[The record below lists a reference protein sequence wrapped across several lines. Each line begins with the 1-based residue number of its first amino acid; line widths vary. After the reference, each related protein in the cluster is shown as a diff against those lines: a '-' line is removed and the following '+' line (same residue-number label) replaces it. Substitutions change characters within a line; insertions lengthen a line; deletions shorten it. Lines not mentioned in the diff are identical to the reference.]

1 MEEQEKQQTLSQ
13 LYALRA
19 GLSAISQE
27 KDRCGEIV
35 SKYNKDIAD
44 IDKEEAD
51 GRRKIDNINS
61 RKDILIRNE
70 GMQSAHIKRVK
81 AVQEKREEL
90 INQANNIL
98 RKEQKGLTM
107 LLVFDI
113 CLLIAFIVSLAVHIA
128 VGTPGSLAATIV
140 FGIFTGLFIVVAFI
154 PGVRDIIGYYVI
166 TIIFYVPIKIYLK
179 INRKKIDLYG
189 LYYDYGHD
197 STKFQEY
204 WWNICLRYK
213 VIKGL
218 KNVIANLK
226 VKSWQWIEQCPD
238 ARVLFCRYRY
248 YGSKDERFQELKV
261 KPAANQV
268 PANTGNDEIRIAE
281 ENNAAYRSEMKEL
294 DIALDEAM
302 AYKYKLDDKTEEDR
316 KAAAAQ
322 ARQELILAKTNSESI
337 YTALQENFSA
347 VLDERDWKYVDM
359 FIYMYE
365 TGRAESKK
373 EALQL
378 IDQYEQNRSITEAV
392 CRAGQEVKLSIE
404 SGLSRLQN
412 SMVECFRGI
421 SAQLSTMHSETMLK
435 MDRMVGRLD
444 DINAGISAVGV
455 GLGAVSAGLAST
467 AQAIDLNNAL
477 QAKANVSAQQLLD
490 DVHYMR
496 TLDENEE
503 IRRRNGL

>member
-1 MEEQEKQQTLSQ
+1 MDEQEKQQTLSQ

-51 GRRKIDNINS
+51 GKRKIDNINS
-61 RKDILIRNE
+61 RKNILIRNE

-81 AVQEKREEL
+81 AAQKKREEL
-90 INQANNIL
+90 INNANNIL

-107 LLVFDI
+107 LLIFDI

-154 PGVRDIIGYYVI
+154 PGVRVIIGYYVLSL
-166 TIIFYVPIKIYLK
+166 IFIVPLK
-179 INRKKIDLYG
+179 IFQLNVSDRYSV
-189 LYYDYGHD
+189 
-197 STKFQEY
+197 STDEDEFYWY

-213 VIKGL
+213 IIKRL

-238 ARVLFCRYRY
+238 ASRLFWRDRYNGGR
-248 YGSKDERFQELKV
+248 DESFQELRA

-268 PANTGNDEIRIAE
+268 PANSGNDEIRIAE
-281 ENNAAYRSEMKEL
+281 EEIAVISAERKEL
-294 DIALDEAM
+294 NTAQDRALAHQTETMVKA
-302 AYKYKLDDKTEEDR
+302 EEDR

-322 ARQELILAKTNSESI
+322 AKQELILAKTNSESI

-496 TLDENEE
+496 TLDEHAE

>member
-19 GLSAISQE
+19 GLSAVSQE
-27 KDRCGEIV
+27 KDRCGKIV
-35 SKYNKDIAD
+35 SKYNKDID
-44 IDKEEAD
+44 NIDKKEAD
-51 GRRKIDNINS
+51 SRRKIDNITS
-61 RKDILIRNE
+61 RKDILIRNK

-81 AVQEKREEL
+81 AAQKKREEL
-90 INQANNIL
+90 INHVNSIL
-98 RKEQKGLTM
+98 QNEKKGLKM

-113 CLLIAFIVSLAVHIA
+113 CILIAFIVSLVVHII
-128 VGTPGSLAATIV
+128 VGAPGSLAATIV

-154 PGVRDIIGYYVI
+154 PIVRYIIGTYGVG
-166 TIIFYVPIKIYLK
+166 IIFFVPIKIYKK
-179 INRKKIDLYG
+179 INENKIDLDG
-189 LYYDYGHD
+189 WDD
-197 STKFQEY
+197 I

-213 VIKGL
+213 VIKRL
-218 KNVIANLK
+218 KNVIDNLK
-226 VKSWQWIEQCPD
+226 AKSWQWIEQCPD
-238 ARVLFCRYRY
+238 AEELFEKYRDY
-248 YGSKDERFQELKV
+248 LYANKIFQELEV

-268 PANTGNDEIRIAE
+268 PDNTGNDEIRIAE
-281 ENNAAYRSEMKEL
+281 ENNAAYRSEMNEL

-302 AYKYKLDDKTEEDR
+302 AYKDELYDKTAEDR
-316 KAAAAQ
+316 KAAVAQ
-322 ARQELILAKTNSESI
+322 AKQELILAKTNSESI

-347 VLDERDWKYVDM
+347 MLDERDWKYVDM

-412 SMVECFRGI
+412 SMLECFRGI

-444 DINAGISAVGV
+444 DINAGISAVGA

-467 AQAIDLNNAL
+467 VQAIDLNNAL

-490 DVHYMR
+490 DVNYMR
-496 TLDENEE
+496 TLDEQAE
-503 IRRRNGL
+503 IRRRNGM

>member
-81 AVQEKREEL
+81 AAQEKREEL

-113 CLLIAFIVSLAVHIA
+113 CILIAFIVSLAVHIA
-128 VGTPGSLAATIV
+128 VGTSGSLAATIV

-154 PGVRDIIGYYVI
+154 PGVRDIIGCYVFP
-166 TIIFYVPIKIYLK
+166 IIFIVPLTIYTK
-179 INRKKIDLYG
+179 INRKRIDLIRYHG
-189 LYYDYGHD
+189 LYYHYDFTD
-197 STKFQEY
+197 F
-204 WWNICLRYK
+204 WWNICLRHK
-213 VIKGL
+213 IIKGL

-226 VKSWQWIEQCPD
+226 MKSWQWIEQCPNAGKLFEGWDD
-238 ARVLFCRYRY
+238 AKKIL
-248 YGSKDERFQELKV
+248 QELKA

-268 PANTGNDEIRIAE
+268 PANSGNDEIRIAE
-281 ENNAAYRSEMKEL
+281 EEIAVISAERKEL
-294 DIALDEAM
+294 NTAQDRALAHQIETM
-302 AYKYKLDDKTEEDR
+302 AKAEEDR

-322 ARQELILAKTNSESI
+322 ARQELILAKTNSDSI

-421 SAQLSTMHSETMLK
+421 SSQLSTMHSETMLK

-496 TLDENEE
+496 TLDEHAE

>member
-81 AVQEKREEL
+81 AAQEKREEL

-113 CLLIAFIVSLAVHIA
+113 CILIAFIVSLAVHIT
-128 VGTPGSLAATIV
+128 VDTPGSLAVTIV

-154 PGVRDIIGYYVI
+154 PGVRDIIGSYV
-166 TIIFYVPIKIYLK
+166 TSLIFIVPILIYEK
-179 INRKKIDLYG
+179 TNKNKEDFDYSDRID
-189 LYYDYGHD
+189 
-197 STKFQEY
+197 SRFN
-204 WWNICLRYK
+204 WWNIWLRYK
-213 VIKGL
+213 IVKRL

-238 ARVLFCRYRY
+238 AKELFI
-248 YGSKDERFQELKV
+248 GWDNAKKILQELRV

-294 DIALDEAM
+294 DIALDEAR
-302 AYKYKLDDKTEEDR
+302 AYKYKLDDKTEEGR

-322 ARQELILAKTNSESI
+322 AKQELILAKTNSESI

-467 AQAIDLNNAL
+467 AQAIELNNAL

>member
-81 AVQEKREEL
+81 AAQEKREEL

-113 CLLIAFIVSLAVHIA
+113 CILIAFIVSLAVHIA

-179 INRKKIDLYG
+179 INRKKIDSYD
-189 LYYDYGHD
+189 LYYSFKDDFYI
-197 STKFQEY
+197 Y

-213 VIKGL
+213 AIKGL

-238 ARVLFCRYRY
+238 AFTLFHKYRY
-248 YGSKDERFQELKV
+248 YGKDKCFQELKV

-268 PANTGNDEIRIAE
+268 PANSGNDEIRIAE
-281 ENNAAYRSEMKEL
+281 EEIAVIRAERKEL
-294 DIALDEAM
+294 NTAQDRALAH
-302 AYKYKLDDKTEEDR
+302 KTETRVKAEEDR

-322 ARQELILAKTNSESI
+322 AKQELILAKTNSESI

-496 TLDENEE
+496 TLDEHAE

>member
-81 AVQEKREEL
+81 AAQKKREEL
-90 INQANNIL
+90 INQANSIL

-113 CLLIAFIVSLAVHIA
+113 CILIAFIVALAVHIT
-128 VGTPGSLAATIV
+128 VDTPGSLAATIV

-154 PGVRDIIGYYVI
+154 PGVRYIIGTYGVG
-166 TIIFYVPIKIYLK
+166 IIFLVPVKIYKK
-179 INRKKIDLYG
+179 INENKIDLYG
-189 LYYDYGHD
+189 WDD
-197 STKFQEY
+197 T
-204 WWNICLRYK
+204 WWNICLRYR

-238 ARVLFCRYRY
+238 AEELFKRYRDY
-248 YGSKDERFQELKV
+248 FEENKILQELKA

-294 DIALDEAM
+294 DIALDEAR
-302 AYKYKLDDKTEEDR
+302 AYKYKLDDKAEEGR

-322 ARQELILAKTNSESI
+322 AKQELILAKTNSESI

-365 TGRAESKK
+365 TGRVESKK

>member
-81 AVQEKREEL
+81 AAQKKREEL

-113 CLLIAFIVSLAVHIA
+113 CILIAFIVSLAVHIT

-154 PGVRDIIGYYVI
+154 PGVRDIIGSYVI
-166 TIIFYVPIKIYLK
+166 DLIFIVPLEIYVK
-179 INRKKIDLYG
+179 INKNKEDFDYSDRID
-189 LYYDYGHD
+189 
-197 STKFQEY
+197 SMFY
-204 WWNICLRYK
+204 WWNIWLRYK
-213 VIKGL
+213 IVKRL

-238 ARVLFCRYRY
+238 AKKLFE
-248 YGSKDERFQELKV
+248 GWNDAKKILQELKV

-281 ENNAAYRSEMKEL
+281 ENNAAYRSEMNEL

-322 ARQELILAKTNSESI
+322 AKQELILAKTNSESI

-496 TLDENEE
+496 TLDEHAE

>member
-51 GRRKIDNINS
+51 GRCKIDNINS

-81 AVQEKREEL
+81 AAQEKREEL

-113 CLLIAFIVSLAVHIA
+113 CILIAFIVSLAVHIA

-154 PGVRDIIGYYVI
+154 PGVRYIIGTYGVG
-166 TIIFYVPIKIYLK
+166 IIFLVPVKIYKK
-179 INRKKIDLYG
+179 INENKIDLYG
-189 LYYDYGHD
+189 WDD
-197 STKFQEY
+197 T
-204 WWNICLRYK
+204 WWNICLRYR

-238 ARVLFCRYRY
+238 AEELFKRYRDY
-248 YGSKDERFQELKV
+248 FEENKILQELKV

-268 PANTGNDEIRIAE
+268 PANSVSGEIRIAE
-281 ENNAAYRSEMKEL
+281 EEIAVIRAERKEL
-294 DIALDEAM
+294 NTAQDRALAH
-302 AYKYKLDDKTEEDR
+302 KTETRVKAEEDR

-322 ARQELILAKTNSESI
+322 AKQELILAKTNSESI

-347 VLDERDWKYVDM
+347 VLDERDWKYVD
-359 FIYMYE
+359 
-365 TGRAESKK
+365 
-373 EALQL
+373 LQL

-477 QAKANVSAQQLLD
+477 QVKANVSAQQLLD

-496 TLDENEE
+496 TLDEHAE

>member
-19 GLSAISQE
+19 GLSAVSQE
-27 KDRCGEIV
+27 KDRCGKIV
-35 SKYNKDIAD
+35 SKYNKDID
-44 IDKEEAD
+44 NIDKKEAD
-51 GRRKIDNINS
+51 GRRKIDNITS
-61 RKDILIRNE
+61 RKDILIRNK

-81 AVQEKREEL
+81 AAQKKREEL
-90 INQANNIL
+90 INHANSIL
-98 RKEQKGLTM
+98 QNEKKGLKM

-113 CLLIAFIVSLAVHIA
+113 CILIAFIVSLVVHII
-128 VGTPGSLAATIV
+128 VGAPGSLAATIV

-154 PGVRDIIGYYVI
+154 PGVRYIIGTYGVG
-166 TIIFYVPIKIYLK
+166 IIFFVPIKIYKK
-179 INRKKIDLYG
+179 INENKIDLDG
-189 LYYDYGHD
+189 WDD
-197 STKFQEY
+197 I

-213 VIKGL
+213 VIKRL
-218 KNVIANLK
+218 KNVIDNLK
-226 VKSWQWIEQCPD
+226 AKSWQWIEQCPY
-238 ARVLFCRYRY
+238 AEKLFKKYRDY
-248 YGSKDERFQELKV
+248 LYANEIFQELEV

-268 PANTGNDEIRIAE
+268 PDNTGNDEIRIAE
-281 ENNAAYRSEMKEL
+281 ENNAAYRSEMNEL

-302 AYKYKLDDKTEEDR
+302 AYKDELYDKTAEDR
-316 KAAAAQ
+316 KAAVAQ
-322 ARQELILAKTNSESI
+322 AKQELILAKTNSESI

-378 IDQYEQNRSITEAV
+378 IDQYEHNRSITEAV

-412 SMVECFRGI
+412 SMLECFRGI

-444 DINAGISAVGV
+444 DINAGISAVGA

-467 AQAIDLNNAL
+467 VQAIDLNNAL

-490 DVHYMR
+490 DVNYMR
-496 TLDENEE
+496 TLDEQAE
-503 IRRRNGL
+503 IRRRNGM